1 MVSAPVGFFF
11 RRSGS
16 WFLKKRGG
24 TFEET
29 RVKCFSHDL
38 RPSLQKKTLKKFTEK
53 TTEKNPKKIRKKSEK
68 TTKE

>member
-1 MVSAPVGFFF
+1 MEF

-53 TTEKNPKKIRKKSEK
+53 KQKKQQKKKQKKWEK

>member
-1 MVSAPVGFFF
+1 MEF

-53 TTEKNPKKIRKKSEK
+53 KQKKQQKKNRKNGKKQLKNNGV
-68 TTKE
+68 